1 MPSWLYVAAGPK
13 LPLGIIWSFA
23 LGVVLPRR
31 ANAGSWA
38 GFNRSKSRFTAASN
52 LHSETPMPVL
62 KQIIDVVAQSDRPV
76 RRLIAYY
83 VFVGLIVLALA
94 YFIPSVGHL
103 LSGKGLEASPNTTQ
117 LLQDGLSK
125 KATHAAIMASGSL
138 AELAVTTII
147 ILIGTL
153 VLMLPVSWVYMS
165 ARRVQG
171 HNQAVVQTLIILPLV
186 VAGVI
191 IVVQNSLALAFSLAG
206 VVGAVRFRTT
216 LRDTRDLVFIFLSIG
231 VGFAAG
237 VQAMVVGA
245 LLSIVFNFVLILTW
259 RYDYG
264 RNVLTPSASAQWA
277 GPLEALASP
286 TGEHLVPDRDLVLSL
301 TPRRADVLADRFE
314 RVRDVIGKKT
324 KKARFNA
331 VLTITTD
338 KVTEAQAQVETVL
351 EKMTKRWRLDEV
363 VTNVGKPSEIYYL
376 TRLKKTVTRDDIL
389 TGIHDNAGE
398 TIATADLEIGEPAAE
413 EKNGEA

>member
-1 MPSWLYVAAGPK
+1 
-13 LPLGIIWSFA
+13 
-23 LGVVLPRR
+23 
-31 ANAGSWA
+31 
-38 GFNRSKSRFTAASN
+38 
-52 LHSETPMPVL
+52 MPVL

-389 TGIHDNAGE
+389 TGIRDNAGE